1 MSRTKTMRALSL
13 LCLATLGIAGCDGS
27 STNTTPTYDDP
38 DSVASAIFS
47 ILDTNYITLRTDGL
61 FTGYSYTLSSSVGDY
76 SDLTITYAVDESRTS
91 YSTSYQTYT
100 LGAQDFIYIED
111 DVLYIEN
118 GTVPEENSY
127 AVFTAYVT
135 INEEEYSHDFLVS
148 VLQTNL
154 ISIEDIVTSSTS
166 GDAVI
171 FRGVY
176 MGSNGKVRS
185 DYGTYSAVFV
195 ADGDWAMMLYQVDE
209 DLVSDDWVIG
219 ETVLQVVGSYSPYEG
234 LPEVG
239 SISAIDVVTDDT
251 ITAPTVA
258 TLTGESSLEDVRTT
272 NAINRKYHLEDVQVF
287 SVSTSTGASY
297 DTLTLSLMFTGGD
310 SIDFIDLYLTSRDSD
325 FSILGNAT
333 SGDYITLDTWLGYS
347 SGTYQ
352 FTYESNVSVT
362 DGELEDGVYLNWD
375 GNPLSTLYTGITYDA
390 FDYNIQTIGYDDETV
405 SWTSSET
412 EVATIDGSTG
422 VITPVAAGTTTITAT
437 ANADTSVSISTEVTV
452 YNVSQTQS
460 IYGFKT
466 SFASENEDTVQ
477 NGDKVA
483 IYGYVDSI
491 ASAQYGNFYL
501 VDADGYGVYVYG
513 TDYYGDVGTLSV
525 GQSLVAYGNAYLSD
539 NGNYM
544 ELTDAH
550 LILDSTER
558 VTSTT
563 TKWNITTGDDF
574 NSAGFTVF
582 NYGDKVTINGAT
594 VNTSGS
600 RISLTLADGT
610 NIASGTYS
618 DDYPD
623 IDAELTYTV
632 EGYAAWYSSSFQ
644 INITSITPT
653 EAGD

>member
-100 LGAQDFIYIED
+100 LGAQDFIYIEN

-219 ETVLQVVGSYSPYEG
+219 ETVLQVVGSYSPYNG

-352 FTYESNVSVT
+352 FTYEANVSVT

-375 GNPLSTLYTGITYDA
+375 GTPLSTLYTGITYDA

-412 EVATIDGSTG
+412 EVATIDATTG
-422 VITPVAAGTTTITAT
+422 KITPVAAGTTTITAT

-452 YNVSQTQS
+452 VDAGEKMT
-460 IYGFKT
+460 ITDFKDGLKD
-466 SFASENEDTVQ
+466 EGDLEDE
-477 NGDKVA
+477 DPA
-483 IYGYVDSI
+483 IIYGYVDYIYNS
-491 ASAQYGNFYL
+491 SRGYFYL
-501 VDADGYGVYVYG
+501 TDADGNGVYVYG
-513 TDYYGDVGTLSV
+513 VDYYGNVGILTE
-525 GQSLVAYGNAYLSD
+525 GQSVIVYGSAVRYDYYGYIEIENTHLALD
-539 NGNYM
+539 N
-544 ELTDAH
+544 
-550 LILDSTER
+550 TETR

-563 TKWNITTGDDF
+563 DKYSVTSGSDIEDF
-574 NSAGFTVF
+574 TMF
-582 NYGDKVTINGAT
+582 NYGDKVKITRAKID
-594 VNTSGS
+594 TSGS
-600 RISLTLADGT
+600 RITITLSDGT
-610 NIASGTYS
+610 NIATGTYS
-618 DDYPD
+618 SDFSSYDTSLDYE
-623 IDAELTYTV
+623 I
-632 EGYAAWYSSSFQ
+632 EGYLAWYTTSFQ
-644 INITSITPT
+644 INIKSLTALDS
-653 EAGD
+653 E